1 MAKKKTLYDEIE
13 VEQLKIQLKST
24 IEYLKQIS
32 PYELTDRIGE
42 KYINGNLLP
51 YIISTVEDQMRTALS
66 SVKTSAGYIIAIY
79 NKEGISEE
87 LKNDIEVTVQKLD
100 EIREYYQ
107 KLRLTSIEDRKH
119 WLLVGYR
126 GRGEYRREVYDWVI
140 AATAEKQVEY
150 RNRFIDEILK
160 IVPQINIIK
169 SYGDVTGRGGIKITE
184 AMKRFIN
191 RRHEL
196 VDSDD

>member
-126 GRGEYRREVYDWVI
+126 GRGANRSEVYDWVI

-169 SYGDVTGRGGIKITE
+169 SYSDVTGRGGVKITE

>member
-42 KYINGNLLP
+42 KYVNGNLLP

-87 LKNDIEVTVQKLD
+87 LKNDIEITVQKLD

-126 GRGEYRREVYDWVI
+126 GRGAKRLEVYDWVI

-150 RNRFIDEILK
+150 RNRFIDEI
-160 IVPQINIIK
+160 
-169 SYGDVTGRGGIKITE
+169 
-184 AMKRFIN
+184 
-191 RRHEL
+191 
-196 VDSDD
+196 